1 MSHGADDSAVPNL
14 TPLLDVVLQLL
25 MFFMMCV
32 NFVSEQTNQNVKLP
46 VAQSARP
53 MDKSEASSVLMLN
66 MNRNGELLIGGQDVM
81 TTQGEVRFYLK
92 QQYADAER
100 VEKGKGPQVSIVI
113 RADEG
118 ADYGKVYELLSI
130 CKEVGFRKLQLR
142 AQQKNAS

>member
-1 MSHGADDSAVPNL
+1 MSHGGDDSAVPNL
-14 TPLLDVVLQLL
+14 IPLLDVVFQLL

-32 NFVSEQTNQNVKLP
+32 NFVSEQTSGDVKLP
-46 VAQSARP
+46 FAQSARP
-53 MDKSEASSVLMLN
+53 MDKADASSVLMLN
-66 MNRNGELLIGGQDVM
+66 MNHNGELLMAGQDPM

-92 QQYADAER
+92 QQFADAER
-100 VEKGKGPQVSIVI
+100 IEKGKGPQVSIVI

-142 AQQKNAS
+142 AQQRNAS